1 MMSGRVAWGTVVE
14 REAAWAVLQALITSL
29 DEAPEFDSENVGGMI
44 GIAVMRAQRR
54 RDEAEDRSTAIPDG
68 T

>member
-1 MMSGRVAWGTVVE
+1 MKSGRVAWGTVVE
-14 REAAWAVLQALITSL
+14 REAAWAALHALISSL

-44 GIAVMRAQRR
+44 GIAVIRAQRR
-54 RDEAEDRSTAIPDG
+54 RDEAEDRSTATPDG